1 MRSTRRMPATSVPST
16 VRKAGEILLVQK
28 RQDRA
33 VDLVGPGEVFIS
45 RRDDGAVGVLQPVE
59 PVLQPFHRDAAHVD
73 DIAAH
78 LAVVGGDERAHQVAV
93 LEDQFGVLQHAGAPI
108 IGEIGPG
115 FGLVTAHGSASFV
128 FFDLLAKGVAR
139 GNRAAGKGFWAGAG
153 GGRARCAVR
162 VTWGRAAGLSEIG
175 PETDWRDDW
184 TKS

>member
-1 MRSTRRMPATSVPST
+1 VKSFWSS
-16 VRKAGEILLVQK
+16 K

-33 VDLVGPGEVFIS
+33 VDLVGPGEVFVG

-59 PVLQPFHRDAAHVD
+59 PVLQPLHRDAAHVD

-78 LAVVGGDERAHQVAV
+78 LAVIGGDERAHQVAV

-115 FGLVTAHGSASFV
+115 GGLVTAHGSASFV

-139 GNRAAGKGFWAGAG
+139 GNRVGEGILGRCRGRSGRVVRFGSHET
-153 GGRARCAVR
+153 GRAGRRAVS
-162 VTWGRAAGLSEIG
+162 L
-175 PETDWRDDW
+175 
-184 TKS
+184 K